1 MSNHASYC
9 DSLENSFKWVPS
21 QQGLLDLVLK
31 VKTIDVLKAK
41 TISEQIVEM
50 VAPRGLTVDHVSM
63 EPCATFEPNWVKL
76 LDYKSSGISP
86 EFTPTP
92 SVHSAKVCRIS
103 PDVQLRMIEDSNKS
117 YVMAGLIL
125 QECHLA
131 PRYKYRKF
139 ENHPMNRI
147 FLTQNLHYPLDNS
160 EVRVRDRGR
169 SVAVPK
175 MCFSLAKD
183 EFGGGY
189 ENVLISKDHYGRQIP
204 MTQVFLA
211 MLFRI
216 YDEPYTTAILDLL
229 KPGSGRVGNILITSV
244 LIRHEEENVKD
255 FENFVR
261 ENKKYSMTLWR
272 KAPDDVSFEEK
283 DEYVLQQEDLQ
294 EIENIVGVVMS

>member
-9 DSLENSFKWVPS
+9 DSLENSFMWIPS
-21 QQGLLDLVLK
+21 QEGLFHLALK
-31 VKTIDVLKAK
+31 VKTIDILRAK
-41 TISEQIVEM
+41 TISDQIVEM
-50 VAPRGLTVDHVSM
+50 IAPLGLTVGIVSM
-63 EPCATFEPNWVKL
+63 ERSATFEPNWVKL
-76 LDYKSSGISP
+76 SDYKSSEISP

-117 YVMAGLIL
+117 YVTAGLIL
-125 QECHLA
+125 QVCHLA

-139 ENHPMNRI
+139 ENDPMNHI
-147 FLTQNLHYPLDNS
+147 FLTQNLNYPLDNS
-160 EVRVRDRGR
+160 EIRVRDHGR

-183 EFGGGY
+183 EFADRY
-189 ENVLISKDHYGRQIP
+189 ENVRISKDHCGRQIP

-216 YDEPYTTAILDLL
+216 YDEHFMTAIFDLL
-229 KPGSGRVGNILITSV
+229 KPGSRRDGNVLITSV
-244 LIRHEEENVKD
+244 LIRHEEESVKD
-255 FENFVR
+255 FEDFVR
-261 ENKKYSMTLWR
+261 ENKKYSTTLWR
-272 KAPDDVSFEEK
+272 KAPGDVSMEEK

-294 EIENIVGVVMS
+294 EIENIV